1 MSIGKNAKLIEKQN
15 ANNLAYASLRRAA
28 KVKNRQSDPVTLIK
42 AQHPSGFAFCGMWS
56 ACNSCHEMN
65 ESHFKI

>member
-28 KVKNRQSDPVTLIK
+28 KVKNRQSDPVTFLNF
-42 AQHPSGFAFCGMWS
+42 S
-56 ACNSCHEMN
+56 
-65 ESHFKI
+65 